1 MLFEHWPND
10 GPVSRLGKGVC
21 AHIQLIQWAGSTPI
35 MWRGTWDVSNCRV
48 ERNEMLQYKT
58 DVPITSYVTPDQ
70 YWCNLNSAL
79 LEHVSLSNVAILTLL
94 FLALKR
100 FPFII
105 LTVVFKVIDSIFSTV
120 NLWSDLRVKCHLV
133 AQARDGFFF
142 VAADWLFWLEEWWFN
157 AIGRKVGWCH

>member
-1 MLFEHWPND
+1 
-10 GPVSRLGKGVC
+10 
-21 AHIQLIQWAGSTPI
+21 
-35 MWRGTWDVSNCRV
+35 
-48 ERNEMLQYKT
+48 MLQYKT
-58 DVPITSYVTPDQ
+58 DVPIISYVTPDQ

-120 NLWSDLRVKCHLV
+120 NL
-133 AQARDGFFF
+133 
-142 VAADWLFWLEEWWFN
+142 
-157 AIGRKVGWCH
+157 